1 MSRNAESHFALNPSI
16 GIQRSKL
23 DLSHDVKTTFDV
35 GQLIPF
41 TWMEVLPGDTFSVD
55 TSKVVRMQTPIV
67 PIMDNIYLDTYYFF
81 VPNRLVWEHWKEFM
95 GENTASAWAPTT
107 TYSVPQITAPSG
119 GWTKG
124 TIADYLGVPTNVSG
138 LSVSAL
144 LFRCYSAIANEWFRD
159 ENLTDPLYWSV
170 GDATVTGS
178 NGTNYRTDV
187 ALGGAPFIAAKL
199 HDYFTSAL
207 PGPLKSNQ
215 DVQIPLG
222 TFAPVGTMSDKHNF
236 SSQYSIL
243 WEPINAA
250 SNNFTSGYHNIGYQV
265 LSNDLK
271 TGYTRLDDATATAP
285 SSYTGAYPA
294 NLYADLSNASAAT
307 INSLRLAFQI
317 QKLLEKDARNGSR
330 YIEIIKGHFNVT
342 SPDARLQRPEYLGG
356 NRIPL
361 NIHTVLATAETT
373 NTDLGQTGAYSMT
386 VDSHSDFTRSFT
398 EHGYIIGLMVARYTH
413 SYQQGLERM
422 WTRKDRLDYYWP
434 VLANIGELPI
444 RNDQIYAQGTSV
456 DSQIFGYQEAWAE
469 YRYKP
474 NYVTGEMRSNVQT
487 SLDAWHLADDY
498 SQLPTL
504 SDGWIREDK
513 TNVDRALMVQS
524 SVSNQIFADIYIKN
538 HATRPMPVFSIP
550 GLIDHH

>member
-81 VPNRLVWEHWKEFM
+81 IPNRLVWEHWKEFM

-107 TYSVPQITAPSG
+107 TYSIPQITAPSG

-144 LFRCYSAIANEWFRD
+144 LFRCYSIVANDWFRD
-159 ENLTDPLYWSV
+159 ENLTDPLYWSI

-207 PGPLKSNQ
+207 PGPLKAAT

-222 TFAPVGTMSDKHNF
+222 TKAPVITRSEENDFSNF
-236 SSQYSIL
+236 STYL
-243 WEPINAA
+243 RFF
-250 SNNFTSGYHNIGYQV
+250 NNGTTPLPNNTKYDLLYGISSSGYGSLV
-265 LSNDLK
+265 PK
-271 TGYTRLDDATATAP
+271 TATDSSATGPALIP
-285 SSYTGAYPA
+285 S
-294 NLYADLSNASAAT
+294 NLWADLGNASAAT

-398 EHGYIIGLMVARYTH
+398 EHGYIIGLMVARYSH

-422 WTRKDRLDYYWP
+422 WTRKDRLDFYWP

-474 NYVTGEMRSNVQT
+474 NYVTGEMRSNVAT

>member
-1 MSRNAESHFALNPSI
+1 MSRNAEAHFAMNPSI

-23 DLSHDVKTTFDV
+23 DLSHDVKTTFNV
-35 GQLIPF
+35 GELVPF
-41 TWMEVLPGDTFSVD
+41 TWTEVLPGDTFSVD
-55 TSKVVRMQTPIV
+55 TSKVVRLQTPIV
-67 PIMDNIYLDTYYFF
+67 PVMDNLYLDTYYFF

-107 TYSVPQITAPSG
+107 TYSIPQITAPAST

-124 TIADYLGVPTNVSG
+124 SLADYLGVPTNIAG
-138 LSVSAL
+138 LSVNAL
-144 LFRCYSAIANEWFRD
+144 PFRCYSAIVNDWFRD

-178 NGTNYRTDV
+178 NGSNYRTDV
-187 ALGGAPFIAAKL
+187 ALGGKPFIAAKL

-222 TFAPVGTMSDKHNF
+222 TMAPVGTL
-236 SSQYSIL
+236 SSSHGF
-243 WEPINAA
+243 A
-250 SNNFTSGYHNIGYQV
+250 SAYPVEFTGYGTGVPTSGIHQAMFNVNSAGN
-265 LSNDLK
+265 LLL
-271 TGYTRLDDATATAP
+271 TGNQASASASTFNM
-285 SSYTGAYPA
+285 YPN

-361 NIHTVLATAETT
+361 NILQITATAEST

-398 EHGYIIGLMVARYTH
+398 EHGYIIGLMVARYSH

-444 RNDQIYAQGTSV
+444 RNDQIYATGTST

-474 NYVTGEMRSNVQT
+474 NYVTGEMRSNVAT
-487 SLDAWHLADDY
+487 SLDAWHFADDY
-498 SQLPTL
+498 NQLPTL
-504 SDGWIREDK
+504 SDAWIREDK

-524 SVSNQIFADIYIKN
+524 SVSNQIFADIYVKN